1 MIDNRSTIRV
11 NQLLIFVKS
20 FLKLIPII
28 LLVGFILIS
37 PKTRFLIGTVSEYWG
52 KFILST
58 VNNENKDKWLMDKPK
73 WLNNKDFEPLGLDE
87 QTESNEII
95 TDENTKLQVELVDF

>member
-1 MIDNRSTIRV
+1 M
-11 NQLLIFVKS
+11 KS

-37 PKTRFLIGTVSEYWG
+37 PKTRFLIGTASDYWG

-58 VNNENKDKWLMDKPK
+58 VNSKNKDKWLMDKPK
-73 WLNNKDFEPLGLDE
+73 WLNNKDFEPLELDE
-87 QTESNEII
+87 QAESNEMI
-95 TDENTKLQVELVDF
+95 TDEKVNVQVELVDF

>member
-1 MIDNRSTIRV
+1 M
-11 NQLLIFVKS
+11 KS

-37 PKTRFLIGTVSEYWG
+37 PKTRFLIGTASNYWG

-58 VNNENKDKWLMDKPK
+58 INIKNKDKWLMDKPK
-73 WLNNKDFEPLGLDE
+73 WLNNKDLEPLELDE
-87 QTESNEII
+87 KAESNEII
-95 TDENTKLQVELVDF
+95 TDKKVNVEVELVDF

>member
-1 MIDNRSTIRV
+1 M
-11 NQLLIFVKS
+11 KS

-37 PKTRFLIGTVSEYWG
+37 PKTRFLIGTASNYWG

-58 VNNENKDKWLMDKPK
+58 VNSENKDKWLMDKPK
-73 WLNNKDFEPLGLDE
+73 WLNNKDFEPLGFDE

-95 TDENTKLQVELVDF
+95 TDEAVKVQVELLEF

>member
-1 MIDNRSTIRV
+1 M
-11 NQLLIFVKS
+11 
-20 FLKLIPII
+20 

-58 VNNENKDKWLMDKPK
+58 VNSENKYKWLMDKPK
-73 WLNNKDFEPLGLDE
+73 WLNKDFEPLGLDE
-87 QTESNEII
+87 QAESNEII
-95 TDENTKLQVELVDF
+95 TDEKLEVQVELVDF

>member
-1 MIDNRSTIRV
+1 M
-11 NQLLIFVKS
+11 KS

-37 PKTRFLIGTVSEYWG
+37 PKTRFLIGTASNYWG

-58 VNNENKDKWLMDKPK
+58 VNSENKDKWLMDKPK
-73 WLNNKDFEPLGLDE
+73 WLNNNDFEPLRLDE

-95 TDENTKLQVELVDF
+95 TDEEVKVEVELLDF

>member
-1 MIDNRSTIRV
+1 M
-11 NQLLIFVKS
+11 KS

-37 PKTRFLIGTVSEYWG
+37 PKTRFLIGTASNYWG

-58 VNNENKDKWLMDKPK
+58 VNSENKDKWLMDKPK

-87 QTESNEII
+87 QVESNEII
-95 TDENTKLQVELVDF
+95 TDEKVEVQVELVDF

>member
-1 MIDNRSTIRV
+1 M
-11 NQLLIFVKS
+11 KS

-37 PKTRFLIGTVSEYWG
+37 PKTRFLIGTASDYWG

-58 VNNENKDKWLMDKPK
+58 INIKNKDKWLMDKPK
-73 WLNNKDFEPLGLDE
+73 WLNNKDFEPLELDE
-87 QTESNEII
+87 KAESNEII
-95 TDENTKLQVELVDF
+95 TDEKVNVEVELVDF

>member
-1 MIDNRSTIRV
+1 M
-11 NQLLIFVKS
+11 KS

-37 PKTRFLIGTVSEYWG
+37 PKTRFLIGTASNYWG

-58 VNNENKDKWLMDKPK
+58 VNSENKDKWLMDKPK
-73 WLNNKDFEPLGLDE
+73 WLNNKDLEPLELDE
-87 QTESNEII
+87 KAESNEII
-95 TDENTKLQVELVDF
+95 TDEKVNVEVELVDF

>member
-1 MIDNRSTIRV
+1 M
-11 NQLLIFVKS
+11 KS
-20 FLKLIPII
+20 FLKLITII

-37 PKTRFLIGTVSEYWG
+37 PKTRFLIGTASDYWG

-58 VNNENKDKWLMDKPK
+58 VNSKNKDKWLMDKPK

-87 QTESNEII
+87 QTESDEII
-95 TDENTKLQVELVDF
+95 TDEKVKVQVEFLDF

>member
-1 MIDNRSTIRV
+1 M
-11 NQLLIFVKS
+11 KS

-37 PKTRFLIGTVSEYWG
+37 PKTRFLIGTASDYWG

-58 VNNENKDKWLMDKPK
+58 VNSENKDKWLMDKPK
-73 WLNNKDFEPLGLDE
+73 WLNNKEPKPLGLDE
-87 QTESNEII
+87 QAESNEII
-95 TDENTKLQVELVDF
+95 TDEKLEVQVELVDF

>member
-1 MIDNRSTIRV
+1 M
-11 NQLLIFVKS
+11 KS

-37 PKTRFLIGTVSEYWG
+37 PKTRFLIGTASDYWG

-58 VNNENKDKWLMDKPK
+58 VNSKNKDKWLMDKPK
-73 WLNNKDFEPLGLDE
+73 WFNNKDFEPLVLDE
-87 QTESNEII
+87 QAESNSII
-95 TDENTKLQVELVDF
+95 TDEKVKVQVELIDF

>member
-1 MIDNRSTIRV
+1 M
-11 NQLLIFVKS
+11 KS

-37 PKTRFLIGTVSEYWG
+37 PKTRFLIGTASDYWG

-58 VNNENKDKWLMDKPK
+58 VNSENKDKWLMDKPK
-73 WLNNKDFEPLGLDE
+73 WLNNKDFETLGTDYKAE
-87 QTESNEII
+87 TNEII
-95 TDENTKLQVELVDF
+95 TDEKEKVKVPVELLDF

>member
-1 MIDNRSTIRV
+1 M
-11 NQLLIFVKS
+11 KS

-37 PKTRFLIGTVSEYWG
+37 PKTRFLIGTASEYWG

-58 VNNENKDKWLMDKPK
+58 VNSENKDKWLMDKPK

-95 TDENTKLQVELVDF
+95 TDENTKVQVELVDF

>member
-1 MIDNRSTIRV
+1 M
-11 NQLLIFVKS
+11 KS

-37 PKTRFLIGTVSEYWG
+37 PKTRFLIGTASDYWG

-58 VNNENKDKWLMDKPK
+58 VNSENKDKWLMDKPK
-73 WLNNKDFEPLGLDE
+73 WLNRLNNKDFEPLELDE

-95 TDENTKLQVELVDF
+95 TDEEVKVEVELLNF

>member
-1 MIDNRSTIRV
+1 M
-11 NQLLIFVKS
+11 KS

-37 PKTRFLIGTVSEYWG
+37 PKTRFLIGTASDYWG

-58 VNNENKDKWLMDKPK
+58 VKSENKDKWLIDKPK

-87 QTESNEII
+87 QAESNEII
-95 TDENTKLQVELVDF
+95 TDEKVEVQVELVDF

>member
-1 MIDNRSTIRV
+1 M
-11 NQLLIFVKS
+11 KS

-37 PKTRFLIGTVSEYWG
+37 PKTRFLIGTASDYWG

-58 VNNENKDKWLMDKPK
+58 VNSENKDKWLMDKPK
-73 WLNNKDFEPLGLDE
+73 WLNNKDFEPLGLDD
-87 QTESNEII
+87 QSESNEII
-95 TDENTKLQVELVDF
+95 TDEKVKEPAELVDF

>member
-1 MIDNRSTIRV
+1 M
-11 NQLLIFVKS
+11 
-20 FLKLIPII
+20 

-37 PKTRFLIGTVSEYWG
+37 PKTRFLIGTASEYWG

-58 VNNENKDKWLMDKPK
+58 VNSENKDKWLMDQPK

-87 QTESNEII
+87 QAESNEII
-95 TDENTKLQVELVDF
+95 TDEKVEVQVELVDF

>member
-1 MIDNRSTIRV
+1 M
-11 NQLLIFVKS
+11 KS

-37 PKTRFLIGTVSEYWG
+37 PKTRFLIGTASDYWG

-58 VNNENKDKWLMDKPK
+58 INIKNKDKWLMDKPK
-73 WLNNKDFEPLGLDE
+73 WLNNKDLEPLELDE
-87 QTESNEII
+87 KAESNEIN
-95 TDENTKLQVELVDF
+95 TDEKVNVEVDLVDF

>member
-1 MIDNRSTIRV
+1 M
-11 NQLLIFVKS
+11 KS

-28 LLVGFILIS
+28 LLVGLILIS
-37 PKTRFLIGTVSEYWG
+37 PKTRYLIGTASDYWG

-58 VNNENKDKWLMDKPK
+58 VNSKNKDKWLMDKPK

-87 QTESNEII
+87 QAESNEII
-95 TDENTKLQVELVDF
+95 SDERVEVQIELVDF

>member
-1 MIDNRSTIRV
+1 M
-11 NQLLIFVKS
+11 KS

-37 PKTRFLIGTVSEYWG
+37 PKTRFLIGTASDHLG

-58 VNNENKDKWLMDKPK
+58 VNSKNKDKWLMDKPK
-73 WLNNKDFEPLGLDE
+73 WLNKKNFEPFGLDE
-87 QTESNEII
+87 KTESNEII
-95 TDENTKLQVELVDF
+95 TDEKVNVQEELVDF

>member
-1 MIDNRSTIRV
+1 M
-11 NQLLIFVKS
+11 KS

-37 PKTRFLIGTVSEYWG
+37 PKTRFLIGTASDYWG

-58 VNNENKDKWLMDKPK
+58 VNSNNKDKWLIGKPK
-73 WLNNKDFEPLGLDE
+73 WLNNKDFGPLELDE
-87 QTESNEII
+87 QAESNEII
-95 TDENTKLQVELVDF
+95 TDEKVNVEVELVDF

>member
-1 MIDNRSTIRV
+1 M
-11 NQLLIFVKS
+11 KS

-37 PKTRFLIGTVSEYWG
+37 PKTRFLIGTASDYWG

-58 VNNENKDKWLMDKPK
+58 VNTENKDKWFMDKPK
-73 WLNNKDFEPLGLDE
+73 WLNNKDFEPVGLDE
-87 QTESNEII
+87 QAESNEII
-95 TDENTKLQVELVDF
+95 TDEKIKGPVELVDF

>member
-1 MIDNRSTIRV
+1 M
-11 NQLLIFVKS
+11 KS
-20 FLKLIPII
+20 FLKPIPII

-37 PKTRFLIGTVSEYWG
+37 PKTRFSIGTASDYLG

-58 VNNENKDKWLMDKPK
+58 VNSENKDKWLMDKPK

-87 QTESNEII
+87 QTESDEII
-95 TDENTKLQVELVDF
+95 TDEKVKVQVEFLDF

>member
-1 MIDNRSTIRV
+1 M
-11 NQLLIFVKS
+11 
-20 FLKLIPII
+20 

-58 VNNENKDKWLMDKPK
+58 VNSENKYKWLMDKPK
-73 WLNNKDFEPLGLDE
+73 WLNNKYFEHLGIDE
-87 QTESNEII
+87 QAESNEII
-95 TDENTKLQVELVDF
+95 TDQKLEVQEELVDF

>member
-1 MIDNRSTIRV
+1 M
-11 NQLLIFVKS
+11 
-20 FLKLIPII
+20 

-58 VNNENKDKWLMDKPK
+58 VNSENKYKWLMDKPK
-73 WLNNKDFEPLGLDE
+73 WLNKDFEPLELDE
-87 QTESNEII
+87 QAESNEII
-95 TDENTKLQVELVDF
+95 TDEKLEVQVELVDF